1 MKLKITRTH
10 LWLVLI
16 ASILLA
22 GMMGQPVAT
31 AADPTADMIENGM
44 LATMKLWILGPD
56 NKSIGGCS
64 GTAVDASG
72 LILTNFHCVGQT
84 DLYGKDSSA
93 RKMKDGELF
102 HPQGLLL
109 VGPTLSPKQTPKPT
123 YVAQFVVGNT
133 HLDVAVIKIVSMFTQ
148 GQKLPDPLPLVLITR
163 GDSDKVNVGDFVATV
178 GYPGV
183 GGPLVSYLT
192 GQISGFDDQD
202 GDGELDSL
210 KTTANIAA
218 GNSGGL
224 GMNGQ
229 GEQIGISTWGISKNG
244 EKIDRFKMINIA
256 EPYIQRALQ
265 IKTVSG
271 DSGVPTGPTPKP
283 PSTTT
288 TTKPTFGALQFGS
301 DFQDGKLVGAGQTL
315 PTGIKKIVGAF
326 EFAAMR
332 QGQDW
337 GYVWTLDGQEVA
349 GKSSGNAWKDDAS
362 GLFTVSL
369 TNGGKALPDGA
380 YQVTLYIGG
389 AVASQGAVTVGKTTT
404 PPVKQTPPPQTGGA
418 GSVIKGQI
426 VDADTQR
433 GIFDALVLLLK
444 PGVTIAEFDEALDS
458 GDPDSLVAA
467 QATTDQDGNYQTAP
481 ALARGKAY
489 SVIIVAKGYQF
500 RAFENG
506 LEIKSDDAAV
516 IKMNPVALQKR

>member
-1 MKLKITRTH
+1 MKIKISRTH
-10 LWLVLI
+10 LWIMLI

-22 GMMGQPVAT
+22 GLVGQPVAMAT
-31 AADPTADMIENGM
+31 DPTADMIEHGM
-44 LATMKLWILGPD
+44 LSTVKLWLLGPD

-64 GTAVDASG
+64 GTVVDPSG

-84 DLYGKDSSA
+84 DLYGKDTSA

-133 HLDVAVIKIVSMFTQ
+133 RLDVAVLRIVSMFTE
-148 GQKLPDPLPLVLITR
+148 GQKLPNPLPLVLITR
-163 GDSDKVNVGDFVATV
+163 SDSDKVNVGDFVATV

-224 GMNGQ
+224 GMNER
-229 GEQIGISTWGISKNG
+229 GEQIGISTWGISRNG
-244 EKIDRFKMINIA
+244 DKIDRFKMVNIA

-265 IKTVSG
+265 TKTVTG
-271 DSGVPTGPTPKP
+271 DSGIPTGPTPKP
-283 PSTTT
+283 PTTTT
-288 TTKPTFGALQFGS
+288 TTKPTFGPLQFGTEY
-301 DFQDGKLVGAGQTL
+301 QDGNLVGAGQAL
-315 PTGIKKIVGAF
+315 PTGIKKIVGVF
-326 EFAAMR
+326 EFNAMR

-349 GKSSGNAWKDDAS
+349 GKSSGNAWKDDTS
-362 GLFTVSL
+362 GVFTVSL
-369 TNGGKALPDGA
+369 TNGGKALPDGVF
-380 YQVTLYIGG
+380 QVSLYIAG
-389 AVASQGAVTVGKTTT
+389 AVASQGTATVGKSS
-404 PPVKQTPPPQTGGA
+404 PPVKQTPVPPTGGST
-418 GSVIKGQI
+418 SVLKGQI

-433 GIFDALVLLLK
+433 GIFDVLVLILK
-444 PGVTIAEFDEALDS
+444 PGVTIDEFDEALDS
-458 GDPDSLVAA
+458 GDPDALVAA
-467 QATTDQDGNYQTAP
+467 QGTTDQEGNYQTAP
-481 ALARGKAY
+481 GIARGKTY
-489 SVIIVAKGYQF
+489 SVIIFAKGYQA
-500 RAFENG
+500 RTFEDG
-506 LEIKSDDAAV
+506 LEVKSDDAAV
-516 IKMNPVALQKR
+516 IKMKPVALQKR